1 MTTALSIFLK
11 SFVRAFY
18 RANAGTFVF
27 LLTIMF
33 GVVGRLDGASIVD
46 YHYSLISGAF
56 ANAIFF
62 GLVLFCWLLYAGKC
76 SAFVVRTIRQHE
88 FSFLNILV
96 LKGRRY
102 VFGLFV
108 IVQVLLYAPIWTYA
122 LLMAGVAMAH
132 HWWGAAAT
140 VIAFL
145 AVVIMASAARYT
157 AVLHNTGKT
166 YWRPPAVPVVT
177 RLKSSYV
184 AILLRYVLNNHPLMF
199 AATKL
204 YTCGM
209 TFLMLE
215 NNTASRYDAMF
226 PMIFFSFGIFAHAM
240 IIYRLRQFEETRMLF
255 YRGFPVSA
263 VSRLL
268 QYIGFYAIIFVPE
281 LLTLIRLTPVHL
293 HVGDAVDFAL
303 SGFSI
308 LLLLHGLTYTV
319 YFTMKDLMK
328 ISLLLFA
335 VVFLFS
341 AKPFFAG
348 IYLLF
353 LPIALLAF
361 FIGYPR
367 YQHEK

>member
-11 SFVRAFY
+11 SFVRSFY

-46 YHYSLISGAF
+46 YHYSLISGTF
-56 ANAIFF
+56 SNAIFF

-76 SAFVVRTIRQHE
+76 SSFVVKTIRQHE

-96 LKGRRY
+96 LKGRRH

-132 HWWGAAAT
+132 SWWIAAGT
-140 VIAFL
+140 VVAFL
-145 AVVIMASAARYT
+145 AVVTVVSAARYT
-157 AVLHNTGKT
+157 AILHNTEKT
-166 YWRPPAVPVVT
+166 YWRMPEGPLLT
-177 RLKSSYV
+177 RIKSSYV

-209 TFLMLE
+209 MFLMLR
-215 NNTASRYDAMF
+215 NNTALHYDAMF
-226 PMIFFSFGIFAHAM
+226 PMIFFSLGMFAHVM

-255 YRGFPVSA
+255 YRGFPIPV
-263 VSRLL
+263 VTRLL
-268 QYIGFYAIIFVPE
+268 QYVVFYLAIFLPE
-281 LLTLIRLTPVHL
+281 LLTLARLVPVHL
-293 HVGDAVDFAL
+293 HVGDAFDFAL
-303 SGFSI
+303 AGFST
-308 LLLLHGLTYTV
+308 LLLLHCLTYTV

-335 VVFLFS
+335 FVFLFS

-353 LPIALLAF
+353 FPVALLAF
-361 FIGYPR
+361 FIGYPH
-367 YQHEK
+367 YQHRE